1 MAAQAGK
8 DMLLKIGDGGSPQV
22 FVTVAGLRARTIS
35 LNART
40 IDATDG
46 DSAGRW
52 RELLAGAGVRSAAVS
67 GAGVFRDA
75 ASDALVRDSFFS
87 QSARTW
93 RLVIP
98 DFAQLE
104 GPFLVSA
111 LEYAGQHDGEAAF
124 ALTLASA
131 GAVSVTAI

>member
-8 DMLLKIGDGGSPQV
+8 DLLLKISDGAATPT
-22 FVTVAGLRARTIS
+22 FHTVAGLRARTIS

-40 IDATDG
+40 IDATDS
-46 DSAGRW
+46 DSTGRW
-52 RELLAGAGVRSAAVS
+52 RELLAGAGVKSVAVS

-75 ASDALVRDSFFS
+75 ASDAQVRTSFFD

-98 DFAQLE
+98 DFGQLE
-104 GPFLVSA
+104 GAFLVAA
-111 LEYAGQHDGEAAF
+111 LEYAGEHDGEAAF
-124 ALTLASA
+124 ALSLTSA
-131 GAVSVTAI
+131 GPVTFTAL